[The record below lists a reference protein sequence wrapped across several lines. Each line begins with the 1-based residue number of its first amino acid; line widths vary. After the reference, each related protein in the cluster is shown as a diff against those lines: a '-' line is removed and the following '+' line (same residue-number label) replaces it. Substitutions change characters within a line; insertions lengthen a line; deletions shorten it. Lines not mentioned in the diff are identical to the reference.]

1 MPTPKLGAHTSVAG
15 GIFNAI
21 SQGQEINA
29 DVVQIFSKNQRQWV
43 GKDYSPEALE
53 KYFQT
58 IAETGV
64 HPVMIHTSYLIN
76 LGSTN
81 DETVKKSV
89 AALGDEIKRAHLLK
103 IPYIVLHPGSH
114 TGAGEAAGIQ
124 KISENLKKTVE
135 RADATDVTVLLET
148 TAGQGTNLGYTFA
161 QLRDMM
167 DQSGMEARLGVCL
180 DTCHVFTAGYDIR
193 TAEGWRQ
200 TRNEFSEI
208 IGLNKLM
215 GFHLNDSK
223 QPFASRKDRHER
235 IGKGELGIV
244 TFEAILNDPLVQHV
258 PMILE
263 IPGGAEAYAE
273 DLTVLRGLLK

>member
-1 MPTPKLGAHTSVAG
+1 MPTPKLGAHTSIAG

-21 SQGQEINA
+21 LQGQEIKA

-43 GKDYSPEALE
+43 GKDYSAEALE
-53 KYFQT
+53 KYFQA

-64 HPVMIHTSYLIN
+64 QPVMIHTSYLIN

-89 AALGDEIKRAHLLK
+89 AALSDEIKRAHILK

-124 KISENLKKTVE
+124 KIAENLKKTLE
-135 RADATDVTVLLET
+135 SADAADVTVLLET
-148 TAGQGTNLGYTFA
+148 TAGQGTNLGYTFE
-161 QLRDMM
+161 QLRDIIDHSRMK
-167 DQSGMEARLGVCL
+167 ARLGICL
-180 DTCHVFTAGYDIR
+180 DTCHIFTAGYDIR

-200 TRNEFSEI
+200 TRDDFAKI
-208 IGLNKLM
+208 IGLDKLM

-235 IGKGELGIV
+235 IGKGEIGIAS
-244 TFEAILNDPLVQHV
+244 FEAILNDPLVQHV

-263 IPGGAEAYAE
+263 IPGGVEAYAE
-273 DLTVLRGLLK
+273 DLTLLRGLLK

>member
-15 GIFNAI
+15 GVFNAI
-21 SQGQEINA
+21 LQGQEINA
-29 DVVQIFSKNQRQWV
+29 DVVQIFSKNQRQWL
-43 GKDYSPEALE
+43 GKDYPPEALE
-53 KYFQT
+53 KYFQV

-64 HPVMIHTSYLIN
+64 QPVMIHTSYLIN

-89 AALGDEIKRAHLLK
+89 AALSDEIKRAHLLK

-124 KISENLKKTVE
+124 KIAENLKKTLE
-135 RADATDVTVLLET
+135 RAEATDVTVLLET
-148 TAGQGTNLGYTFA
+148 TAGQGTNLGYKFE
-161 QLRDMM
+161 QLRDII
-167 DQSGMEARLGVCL
+167 DQSKMEARLGVCL
-180 DTCHVFTAGYDIR
+180 DTCHIFTAGYDIR

-200 TRNEFSEI
+200 TRDEFVKI
-208 IGLNKLM
+208 IGPEKMM

-223 QPFASRKDRHER
+223 QPFACRKDRHER
-235 IGKGELGIV
+235 IGKGEIGIAS
-244 TFEAILNDPLVQHV
+244 FEAILNDPLVQHV

-263 IPGGAEAYAE
+263 IPGGVEAYAE
-273 DLTVLRGLLK
+273 DLTLLRGLLK